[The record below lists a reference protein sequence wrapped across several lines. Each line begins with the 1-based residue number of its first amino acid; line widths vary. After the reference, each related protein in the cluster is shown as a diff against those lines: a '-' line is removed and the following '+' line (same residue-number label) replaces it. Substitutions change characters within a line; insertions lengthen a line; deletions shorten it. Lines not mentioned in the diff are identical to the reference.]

1 MRASAG
7 LHLDYV
13 SLAEYQAARW
23 GDVLGVATFNG
34 APDSAAGAAE
44 IPWRR
49 SAPRFSRAAACLRGL
64 AL

>member
-1 MRASAG
+1 MRALAG

-34 APDSAAGAAE
+34 APDSAAGAAD
-44 IPWRR
+44 
-49 SAPRFSRAAACLRGL
+49 RAIRGL
-64 AL
+64 TGATIRGRPRNL